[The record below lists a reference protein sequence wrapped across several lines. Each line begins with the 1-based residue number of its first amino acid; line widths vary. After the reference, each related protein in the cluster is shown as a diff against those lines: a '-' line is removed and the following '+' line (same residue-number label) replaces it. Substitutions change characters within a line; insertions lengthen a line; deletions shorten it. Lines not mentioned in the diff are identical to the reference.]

1 MKRYRV
7 IITPF
12 AEENIRM
19 AFEWLEAE
27 NPTYAA
33 NWLTGIRDRV
43 LGLETLPESH
53 AVAPES
59 DAFDREIRQLLFGRG
74 TGGAGSPR
82 PTSACPWMNSFW
94 TPDRYTASSSATHW
108 ARMLS
113 ARQSWPA
120 ART

>member
-59 DAFDREIRQLLFGRG
+59 DAFDRKIRQLLFGRG
-74 TGGAGSPR
+74 TPWRVFFTIEGSTVHVLHVRHGKRAYWQP
-82 PTSACPWMNSFW
+82 
-94 TPDRYTASSSATHW
+94 
-108 ARMLS
+108 
-113 ARQSWPA
+113 
-120 ART
+120 